1 MVIDE
6 MSLDLVKG
14 SKIDYVEEMISSSF
28 QATSLGHRAQGLMMS
43 SVFDVFGVSRLG
55 AQGLGFRV

>member
-28 QATSLGHRAQGLMMS
+28 QVTSLGRRAQGLMMS
-43 SVFDVFGVSRLG
+43 
-55 AQGLGFRV
+55 RVW